1 MDKSVNKNILFESF
15 SGRATPLQKK
25 LIEQWLL
32 NPQNRELYYE
42 WLDEWENQFI
52 QIVPN
57 TEEALQKSLQK
68 IAQNEAYLTPI
79 SIEPTPNFFQPHFRW
94 LAAAAIVLLI
104 SFGVFITR
112 DYIFYQRYQTA
123 FGEIQKI
130 QLPDGSQ
137 VSLNANSSL
146 KVARFGFGKNTR
158 EVFLMG
164 EASFSV
170 KHTIDNQRFIVK
182 TDKNFEVEV
191 LGTEFNV
198 YARQKE
204 AKVVLNKG
212 KVKLNYS
219 VGKNAKQ
226 LTMKPGDL
234 VTFDPIGQV
243 KVQQIEQPQNYS
255 AWQEHRF
262 VFEQTP
268 LKEVATMI
276 QENFGVKIEFRDE
289 ALSQRTI
296 SGAFHAENADE
307 LLQVISELLE
317 INFNRQ
323 DNNVTFFE

>member
-1 MDKSVNKNILFESF
+1 MDKSVNKNVLFERF

-25 LIEQWLL
+25 LIEQWLIE
-32 NPQNRELYYE
+32 PTNRELYYE

-52 QIVPN
+52 QILPN
-57 TEEALQKSLQK
+57 TEDELQKSLQK

-79 SIEPTPNFFQPHFRW
+79 SVERTPNFFRYYFHW
-94 LAAAAIVLLI
+94 LTAAAVVLLI
-104 SFGVFITR
+104 SFGVFISR
-112 DYIFYQRYQTA
+112 DYIFYKRYETA

-130 QLPDGSQ
+130 QLPDDSQ
-137 VSLNANSSL
+137 VSLNANSTL
-146 KVARFGFGKNTR
+146 KVARFGFGTNTR
-158 EVFLMG
+158 EVFLTG

-212 KVKLNYS
+212 KVKLNYT
-219 VGKNAKQ
+219 VGESAKQ

-234 VTFDPIGQV
+234 VTFDLIGQA
-243 KVQQIEQPQNYS
+243 KIQQIAQPQNYS

-296 SGAFHAENADE
+296 SGAFHAENANE

-323 DNNVTFFE
+323 DNDVTFFE

>member
-1 MDKSVNKNILFESF
+1 MDKSVNKNILFERF

-25 LIEQWLL
+25 LIEQWLVE
-32 NPQNRELYYE
+32 PENRELYYE

-52 QIVPN
+52 QILPN
-57 TEEALQKSLQK
+57 TEDALQKSLQR
-68 IAQNEAYLTPI
+68 IAQNEECLPPVPLEN
-79 SIEPTPNFFQPHFRW
+79 SPNFFQFSHRW
-94 LAAAAIVLLI
+94 FVAAAVLILV
-104 SFGVFITR
+104 SFGIFVSK
-112 DYIFYQRYQTA
+112 DYIFYKNYQTA

-146 KVARFGFGKNTR
+146 KVARFGFGTNTR
-158 EVFLMG
+158 EVFLRG

-170 KHTIDNQRFIVK
+170 KHTLDNQRFIVK

-212 KVKLNYS
+212 KVKLNYT

-234 VTFDPIGQV
+234 VTFDPIGQA